1 MLKRL
6 LVCLVAIIS
15 IFVTTPVLNTNE
27 VQFVPSVNVV
37 QAHGANIWFFSR
49 SGLDYWLTE
58 ATDEGNNVYSVSVTA
73 TKNGQ
78 FHQLYVYRVTSENG
92 LAYTSSYDRM
102 SGKWE
107 SWYHD
112 DFAQA
117 LWQAVQENY

>member
-1 MLKRL
+1 MFKRL
-6 LVCLVAIIS
+6 LVCLVAIIA
-15 IFVTTPVLNTNE
+15 IWAATPVLSFNE
-27 VQFVPSVNVV
+27 TQVGSTPNIV
-37 QAHGANIWFFSR
+37 QAQGSNIWFYSQ
-49 SGLDYWLTE
+49 SGLDYWLTK
-58 ATDEGNNVYSVSVTA
+58 ATNEGNNVYTVSVKA
-73 TKNGQ
+73 TSNGQ

-117 LWQAVQENY
+117 LWQAVRNNY